1 MEHTVTGHGAFVGA
15 DGGFIPGGDLLYEL
29 AKGPGDGFGGG
40 GGEGVRHH
48 LDFPGEDV
56 QALADGVH
64 VGGGCW
70 FHGGFLLVGGG
81 SAYSGHGGVLVGR
94 ERNEGYFADLD
105 PGPDDM
111 FHPVVVLVGGVLD
124 GYESD

>member
-1 MEHTVTGHGAFVGA
+1 HALWRHAPPLAGVAPRLAAVEDFGQVTHPGVMENTGAGHGAFVGA

-48 LDFPGEDV
+48 LDLPGEDV

-81 SAYSGHGGVLVGR
+81 SAYSG
-94 ERNEGYFADLD
+94 
-105 PGPDDM
+105 
-111 FHPVVVLVGGVLD
+111 
-124 GYESD
+124 